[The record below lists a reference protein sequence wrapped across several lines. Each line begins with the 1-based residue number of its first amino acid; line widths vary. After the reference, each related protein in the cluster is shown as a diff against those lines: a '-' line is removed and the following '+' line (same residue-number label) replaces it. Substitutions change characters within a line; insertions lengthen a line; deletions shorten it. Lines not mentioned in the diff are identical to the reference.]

1 VVIISVELSILN
13 LFCKDRE
20 VETINYGYI
29 KTLPNLEKELNTL
42 FKLVHA
48 YYKEHDKVDAV
59 NKDELFNF
67 YEIKFPKA
75 RDRDLHVELINR
87 AYDIEIQPDLVK
99 QSHGRREIWSSWR
112 HC

>member
-1 VVIISVELSILN
+1 MSIELSILN

-48 YYKEHDKVDAV
+48 YYNYLISMRLNSLK
-59 NKDELFNF
+59 
-67 YEIKFPKA
+67 
-75 RDRDLHVELINR
+75 HVTVTYMWNL
-87 AYDIEIQPDLVK
+87 
-99 QSHGRREIWSSWR
+99 
-112 HC
+112 